1 MGKRISRNLIIL
13 LNLLGRLLLF
23 KASMVFDV
31 RRKKKV
37 ARNFAIAISSSHPI
51 QFKLWKW
58 RTSSIKFQ
66 HSSCKQTKIYDDSFK
81 NILNLTHFLP
91 LLFGL
96 FRFHVSMFETYFI
109 FYFFLGDSFLATLLD
124 PCKQLAFFFFFFYC
138 VLEDG
143 HYFLI
148 GMQSYTKVVTY

>member
-1 MGKRISRNLIIL
+1 MVGCYYLKLQWYLMSEEKRKLHEISQLQFL
-13 LNLLGRLLLF
+13 L
-23 KASMVFDV
+23 V
-31 RRKKKV
+31 
-37 ARNFAIAISSSHPI
+37 I
-51 QFKLWKW
+51 QSNKLWKW

-124 PCKQLAFFFFFFYC
+124 PCKQLAFFFFFFNC

>member
-1 MGKRISRNLIIL
+1 MVGYYYLKLQWYLMSEEKRKLHEISQLQFL
-13 LNLLGRLLLF
+13 L
-23 KASMVFDV
+23 V
-31 RRKKKV
+31 
-37 ARNFAIAISSSHPI
+37 I
-51 QFKLWKW
+51 QSNKLWKW

-124 PCKQLAFFFFFFYC
+124 PCKQLAFFFNC

>member
-96 FRFHVSMFETYFI
+96 FRFHVTMFETYFI
-109 FYFFLGDSFLATLLD
+109 LYFFWVVLFW
-124 PCKQLAFFFFFFYC
+124 QLYWTHVNNLHFFFFFFNC